1 MINVMPV
8 AYAVSYIFGT
18 AGSAWIMSDIA
29 PRLLGGIES
38 VKKACRELE
47 AKMVRTTKASNPA
60 SCLPPVRSRSAPTRS
75 TMLVRRGK
83 DRERAGRLFGGTRKT
98 PFRRTVRIDG
108 VIRDAKSDQ
117 MLLKGNES
125 CSAAVVNL

>member
-60 SCLPPVRSRSAPTRS
+60 SCLPPVRSRS
-75 TMLVRRGK
+75 
-83 DRERAGRLFGGTRKT
+83 RLQ
-98 PFRRTVRIDG
+98 D
-108 VIRDAKSDQ
+108 
-117 MLLKGNES
+117 
-125 CSAAVVNL
+125 

>member
-47 AKMVRTTKASNPA
+47 AKGFGRRKRA
-60 SCLPPVRSRSAPTRS
+60 TRLHACRPS
-75 TMLVRRGK
+75 DHVP
-83 DRERAGRLFGGTRKT
+83 RLQ
-98 PFRRTVRIDG
+98 D
-108 VIRDAKSDQ
+108 
-117 MLLKGNES
+117 
-125 CSAAVVNL
+125 